1 MLPLTEEAL
10 RALLPNATNDE
21 IEAAGE
27 RLRRY
32 IELAI
37 AMAEEPQNT
46 PPSGGLTLPE
56 SRGSV
61 KAGQVDPGTFT
72 NTG

>member
-1 MLPLTEEAL
+1 MLQTTHDAL
-10 RALLPNATNDE
+10 RALLPHATEEE

-37 AMAEEPQNT
+37 AIAQSSPESSDDGLT
-46 PPSGGLTLPE
+46 PPNTG
-56 SRGSV
+56 GSV
-61 KAGQVDPGTFT
+61 SAGQVDPGTFT

>member
-1 MLPLTEEAL
+1 MLPITHDAL
-10 RALLPNATNDE
+10 RALLPHASEEE

-27 RLRRY
+27 GLRRY

-37 AMAEEPQNT
+37 SIAESLPDNASKAGLT
-46 PPSGGLTLPE
+46 PPDAG
-56 SRGSV
+56 GSV
-61 KAGQVDPGTFT
+61 MPGLVDPGTFT